1 MALSEDAQKM
11 RDQRNAQIRAELGER
26 SALDDLIS
34 SVLSNFAYRYIETN
48 ETGPL
53 KASYREN
60 SVIGIEAVETSM
72 VNALKTQNTELR
84 TGLIDLARTFTKKDR
99 PFVKYY
105 LLCEFKDWRDSG
117 KGEILVTAKADWGFP
132 DFNDSSKKMKIEKKL
147 KFDDPLDVRNKLPL
161 IFEEVCT
168 LF

>member
-11 RDQRNAQIRAELGER
+11 REMRNAQIRAELGER

-34 SVLSNFAYRYIETN
+34 TVLSNFAYRYIESA

-53 KASYREN
+53 KAGYLDQST
-60 SVIGIEAVETSM
+60 IGIEAVETSM
-72 VNALKTQNTELR
+72 VNALKTQNKALR
-84 TGLIDLARTFTKKDR
+84 TGLIDLARSFSKKDR
-99 PFVKYY
+99 PFVKYFI
-105 LLCEFKDWRDSG
+105 LCQFKDWSDSG
-117 KGEILVTAKADWGFP
+117 SGEISVTSKVDWGFP
-132 DFNDSSKKMKIEKKL
+132 DFKDSSKRMVASKSL

-161 IFEEVCT
+161 LLEDVCS